1 MVGLQRGALLAP
13 HARRLGLDLRLSS
26 TTHFDSEPLGSL
38 WAAFFYSLLRG
49 GHPPALARC
58 YGSGNHPAWERKMT
72 RALFPVLNFVF
83 AAAGIIVLVTDYSL
97 AQSDPDAAQC
107 QQIRQAVAQY
117 GYEAARRH
125 AEAHYGPEA
134 VKMGDRC
141 LTGADRRP
149 AGESRIRPHQGGP
162 YVISPGYPYRY

>member
-1 MVGLQRGALLAP
+1 
-13 HARRLGLDLRLSS
+13 
-26 TTHFDSEPLGSL
+26 
-38 WAAFFYSLLRG
+38 
-49 GHPPALARC
+49 
-58 YGSGNHPAWERKMT
+58 MT
-72 RALFPVLNFVF
+72 RALFAVPSLVF

-97 AQSDPDAAQC
+97 AQSGPDSGQC

-125 AEAHYGPEA
+125 ALANYGPEA

-141 LTGADRRP
+141 LTDADRRP
-149 AGESRIRPHQGGP
+149 AGESRTRPHQGGP